1 MVGYKWVMFQKL
13 RGHPDLTQFNSLIN
27 LTPFLK
33 KIGWK
38 MRPSRPK
45 EMNFRGVR
53 NLRPSARIHLDSL
66 GEFSQESMDSRH
78 ITKGPFILRCNC
90 TVLPHCTALHRNCN
104 VTALRCRI
112 KVKFIL
118 TQNAVMLQWLAAES
132 NQYIG
137 TATRLQ
143 CSMNRPLVWKTENFL
158 WIHLD
163 SCNKLREWILT

>member
-1 MVGYKWVMFQKL
+1 M
-13 RGHPDLTQFNSLIN
+13 QFVSLIN
-27 LTPFLK
+27 LTPFKK

-38 MRPSRPK
+38 IRQELAK
-45 EMNFRGVR
+45 KMNFRGVR

-66 GEFSQESMDSRH
+66 GEFSQESMDSRY
-78 ITKGPFILRCNC
+78 ITKGPFILRRNC

-104 VTALRCRI
+104 VTALQCCI

-132 NQYIG
+132 NQYIN
-137 TATRLQ
+137 TATQLQ
-143 CSMNRPLVWKTENFL
+143 CSMSGPLVWKTEKFM

-163 SCNKLREWILT
+163 SCNKLREWILGFSPNFWPWNWGRTT